1 MHVGVWKNDPYV
13 HLQRFYIYFFLSK
26 LPKHFEERLAIYEA
40 EGVDGVVN
48 SIEEV
53 SPAAECGVVVWE
65 ILYQGACWRD
75 DCPVLSE
82 CIYNIEDPILIVVFY
97 ST

>member
-1 MHVGVWKNDPYV
+1 MFFIII
-13 HLQRFYIYFFLSK
+13 LQLAED
-26 LPKHFEERLAIYEA
+26 FEERLTIYEA

-82 CIYNIEDPILIVVFY
+82 CIYNVEDPILIVVFC
-97 ST
+97 SV